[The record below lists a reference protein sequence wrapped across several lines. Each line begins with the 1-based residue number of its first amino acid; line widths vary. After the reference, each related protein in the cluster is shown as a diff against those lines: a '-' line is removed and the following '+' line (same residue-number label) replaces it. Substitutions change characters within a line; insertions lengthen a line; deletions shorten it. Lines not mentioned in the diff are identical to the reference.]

1 MFYLI
6 KWLLYAS
13 AKCRGSL
20 LPETL
25 IYSSEL
31 NTLSLRPLVQV
42 DGGWN
47 MLSFLHVF
55 ADGFTCIRSLCAC
68 VFVDVIYDRVV
79 VVMRPRL

>member
-6 KWLLYAS
+6 EWLLYAS

-31 NTLSLRPLVQV
+31 NLVQV

-47 MLSFLHVF
+47 VQSFLHVF
-55 ADGFTCIRSLCAC
+55 AYGFTCIRSLCAC
-68 VFVDVIYDRVV
+68 VFVDVIYDRLVV
-79 VVMRPRL
+79 IKCILKSITIA